1 MPKSALAHDRMDGA
15 LVADEFPFSILFEEK
30 FSLDAMRGRRVAW
43 IFPSRRRPAIMSQ
56 MRIVS
61 YD

>member
-30 FSLDAMRGRRVAW
+30 FSLDAMRSFFIFFW
-43 IFPSRRRPAIMSQ
+43 IEQRAGAQECSQ
-56 MRIVS
+56 GGCV
-61 YD
+61 